1 MKILFISLGCDK
13 NLADSEEMLGLL
25 TGNGHEIVDSE
36 EEADAIVINT
46 CCFIHDAKEE
56 SVNTIL
62 EMAEYKKTGTCK
74 ILIVTGCMA
83 QRYKEEITEEIPEVD
98 AVLGTTSYGDIVKAL
113 NEAEAGHVF
122 QEFKD
127 INALPEDSG
136 RRVITT
142 GGHFG
147 YLKIAEGCDK
157 HCTYCIIPSLRGKFR
172 SVPEERLLKQ
182 AEYMASQGVREL
194 ILVAQET
201 TVYGTDLYGKKT
213 LHILLKKLCQI
224 KGIRWIRVLYC
235 YPEEIYDE
243 LIQVM
248 KEEKKI
254 CHYLDLPIQHASD
267 RILKR
272 MGRRTSKAQLVGI
285 ITKLRREIPDIVLRT
300 SLITGFPGE
309 TEEDHQELME
319 FVDEMEFDRLGV
331 FTYSPEEGTPAET
344 MEGQVPEEL
353 KEERRDEIMELQ
365 QEISLEKGNDRIG
378 QELLVM
384 IEGKV
389 SGESA
394 YIGRTYGDAPKVD
407 GYMFVQTGE
416 LLVTGDFAKVKDW
429 FDGYLA
435 RKNNLVTNFG
445 KFMDPLADKL
455 LVCSAMICMIDLKRL
470 SAWFVII
477 IIAREFI
484 ISGFRLIAAENGIVI
499 AANYWGKFK
508 TASQMIMIILL
519 ILHFDGIFVIL
530 EQIFIWL
537 SLALTIISLITYIWQ
552 NRTVLSMQE

>member
-25 TGNGHEIVDSE
+25 TGSGHEIVDSE
-36 EEADAIVINT
+36 EEAEAIVVNT

-56 SVNTIL
+56 SINTIL
-62 EMAEYKKTGTCK
+62 EMAEYKKSGICQV
-74 ILIVTGCMA
+74 LIVTGCMA
-83 QRYKEEITEEIPEVD
+83 QRYKEEIVQEIPEVD
-98 AVLGTTSYGDIVKAL
+98 AVLGTTSYDDIVQAL
-113 NEAEAGHVF
+113 NEASAGKHF
-122 QEFKD
+122 EEFKD
-127 INALPEDSG
+127 INSLPEDSG

-157 HCTYCIIPSLRGKFR
+157 HCTYCIIPSLRGNFR
-172 SVPEERLLKQ
+172 SVPEERLLAQ
-182 AEYMASQGVREL
+182 AEYMASQGVKEL

-213 LHILLKKLCQI
+213 LHLLLRKLCQI
-224 KGIRWIRVLYC
+224 KGIRWIRILYC

-254 CHYLDLPIQHASD
+254 CHYLDLPIQHCSD

-272 MGRRTSKAQLVGI
+272 MGRRTSKAQLVEI
-285 ITKLRREIPDIVLRT
+285 ITKLRKEIPDIVLRT

-331 FTYSPEEGTPAET
+331 FTYSPEEDTPAAT
-344 MEGQVPEEL
+344 MKDQIPEEL

-365 QEISLEKGNDRIG
+365 QEISLDKGNQRIG
-378 QELLVM
+378 QEMLVM

-394 YIGRTYGDAPKVD
+394 YIGRTYMDAPKVD

-416 LLVTGDFAKVKDW
+416 LMITGDFAKV
-429 FDGYLA
+429 
-435 RKNNLVTNFG
+435 RVTG
-445 KFMDPLADKL
+445 ALEY
-455 LVCSAMICMIDLKRL
+455 DL
-470 SAWFVII
+470 IG
-477 IIAREFI
+477 E
-484 ISGFRLIAAENGIVI
+484 
-499 AANYWGKFK
+499 
-508 TASQMIMIILL
+508 
-519 ILHFDGIFVIL
+519 
-530 EQIFIWL
+530 
-537 SLALTIISLITYIWQ
+537 LTDEYT
-552 NRTVLSMQE
+552 E